1 MKTLYR
7 QDGSEV
13 MLSDEDATK
22 WLKQSLAFLTN
33 PKEPAQPAVKQ
44 TWRGK
49 VADALPADP
58 TTGD

>member
-1 MKTLYR
+1 MKKLYR

-13 MLSDEDATK
+13 VLSDADADK
-22 WLKQSLAFLTN
+22 WLRQSLAFLTN

-49 VADALPADP
+49 VADAPIDSIK
-58 TTGD
+58 GE

>member
-1 MKTLYR
+1 MKLYR

-13 MLSDEDATK
+13 ELSDEDAAK

-33 PKEPAQPAVKQ
+33 PKEPAQPAVKP

-49 VADALPADP
+49 VADAL
-58 TTGD
+58 TTPSIQGE

>member
-1 MKTLYR
+1 MKVFR

-13 MLSDEDATK
+13 ELSSEDAAK
-22 WLKQSLAFLTN
+22 WLKQSIGFLTN
-33 PKEPAQPAVKQ
+33 PKEPAQPAVKS

-49 VADALPADP
+49 VADALTTNT